1 MSGKRTSRK
10 TPMEFSKKIL
20 VVAAFVNVA
29 VIVFT
34 FIMIWRT
41 CDLSPLAYLIP
52 AVAAETATGTGFYY
66 AKAKVRQSNHSTN
79 KEDITM
85 VDLTQIVVAILT
97 LVFSLGSAFLIPYI
111 KTKVTAEQLETIKF
125 WVNIAVEAAEM
136 IYVGTGR
143 GEEKKAYV
151 VEFLNSKGFHLN
163 TAEID
168 NIIEA
173 AVLELKLATEKK
185 EA

>member
-1 MSGKRTSRK
+1 
-10 TPMEFSKKIL
+10 
-20 VVAAFVNVA
+20 
-29 VIVFT
+29 
-34 FIMIWRT
+34 
-41 CDLSPLAYLIP
+41 
-52 AVAAETATGTGFYY
+52 
-66 AKAKVRQSNHSTN
+66 
-79 KEDITM
+79 M

-97 LVFSLGSAFLIPYI
+97 LVFSLVSVFLIPYL
-111 KTKVTAEQLETIKF
+111 KTKVTGEQLETIKF

-143 GEEKKAYV
+143 GQEKKAYV

-163 TAEID
+163 TQEID

-173 AVLELKLATEKK
+173 AVLELKMETKKK